1 MDIATAVDSESDP
14 EQSKLV
20 RNPLYCLQSAGT
32 TSGPVESDT
41 DVAIESSDSSSSED
55 LLYRCNYRN
64 NYEEELQAS
73 RQKDSKELSL
83 NESEENNSERESCEK
98 NTSSSE
104 ESLPDEYVGPKVV
117 PKQLT
122 LESSEELE
130 FFDQNNN
137 QSSRSQSSDS
147 SMEAAYQEEM
157 AILRAEEKHKEALKV
172 SKSIL
177 DDVVNEAM
185 EVSDNYWELFKA
197 PNTSE
202 KKMTSED
209 LWNMLSKRNRDP
221 DTDSDEPD
229 KKKKKWKNM

>member
-20 RNPLYCLQSAGT
+20 RNPFYCLQSAGT

-41 DVAIESSDSSSSED
+41 DVAIESSDSSSSEH

-137 QSSRSQSSDS
+137 QSSRSQSSRS
-147 SMEAAYQEEM
+147 
-157 AILRAEEKHKEALKV
+157 V
-172 SKSIL
+172 SVCS
-177 DDVVNEAM
+177 
-185 EVSDNYWELFKA
+185 
-197 PNTSE
+197 
-202 KKMTSED
+202 
-209 LWNMLSKRNRDP
+209 R
-221 DTDSDEPD
+221 
-229 KKKKKWKNM
+229 